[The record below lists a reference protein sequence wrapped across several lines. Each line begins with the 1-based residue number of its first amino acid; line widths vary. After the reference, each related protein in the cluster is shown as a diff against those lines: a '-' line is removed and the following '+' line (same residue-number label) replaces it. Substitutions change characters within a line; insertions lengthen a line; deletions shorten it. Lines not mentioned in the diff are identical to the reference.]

1 MLDIAGYFDRYG
13 WSYESPEPGL
23 WRSTFFTES
32 EEEFDLYV
40 MVVDDWVHFAV
51 TPFLPPMEPDAAAR
65 LYPVL
70 LQFNQQMRTARF
82 ALDSDGDVSL
92 LADAPA
98 EQLSDAHFGRIVA
111 TLVAYADQLAG
122 ELRRL
127 VADAGYHSPLMG

>member
-1 MLDIAGYFDRYG
+1 
-13 WSYESPEPGL
+13 
-23 WRSTFFTES
+23 
-32 EEEFDLYV
+32 

-98 EQLSDAHFGRIVA
+98 DQLSDAHFGRIVA